1 MNIQTI
7 ETIQIPVREAKDIF
21 AIIDDIDEGE
31 AVSQV
36 IGIIDHPDDSDTSGE
51 ALKAVTRLYADI
63 RFLKEQIRATFK
75 AAMQ

>member
-1 MNIQTI
+1 M
-7 ETIQIPVREAKDIF
+7 
-21 AIIDDIDEGE
+21 
-31 AVSQV
+31 